1 LRSSGKAVEG
11 GLQAGRHLD
20 STTNKQPGSGS
31 SMTISRAREGNVHA
45 NWVRAAMIR
54 SSGSDGLNSKVS
66 SVLRFLEA
74 VEYISR
80 AML

>member
-1 LRSSGKAVEG
+1 
-11 GLQAGRHLD
+11 
-20 STTNKQPGSGS
+20 
-31 SMTISRAREGNVHA
+31 
-45 NWVRAAMIR
+45 MIR